1 MYSYKPEYER
11 GAVAVALAVAEITDI
26 WYWDSSLG
34 IYNPWL
40 TEPPTILIGTEA
52 GAQAIVRNLS
62 DEYLDLGLLITAYD
76 PLGNPLGVSIVGPT
90 RLAPGDSL
98 GGHYRVVTERPG
110 IYTITTDI
118 ITSPTPPYGKI
129 GPTLSWPVAYVVGE
143 LPPLVGHVYDPF
155 VLDVTTGEAF
165 YSLPVEIDW
174 GHEVIVGIHWINDGG
189 ETATF
194 TPTFELTDPD
204 GISREIQTFNTVLS
218 PSEHTGGQTGDSVK
232 LDKAGMWK
240 IHATLD
246 AEGTLLDEKTW
257 DAISVAPPPVEYEGT
272 ITKKQLEYDSLKVSI
287 PAGAVPFG
295 KRGLVH
301 IWGRNDTSV
310 KQIMGIDW
318 IVKDPYGVAVEH
330 YHDFEFWP
338 FCPPGGEHHFIGGR
352 FDLDKEGT
360 YTIEVKLLMN
370 PDSPVTVDEYAGV
383 LCMVSEAPPVEY
395 KGTITEMK
403 LEYDET
409 QAPIPV
415 SSIPQGA
422 SALLRVTGRNDTP
435 DAQRMG
441 ISWMVYDPLG
451 GVVNQYAAWEDWP
464 YTGGYKEHE
473 FHKFGGEF
481 TLSEEGKYTTVIWLL
496 MNPDDPVIVDSYDGD
511 LCTVTPE
518 VPPEY
523 ELIQDTIYHFA
534 YIYEGDVEV
543 TTATFKTDPFSP
555 SAWMADKFASKL
567 EEEVRARGG
576 RPLEVK
582 VYVDKTP
589 LLWADFRVEVKS
601 TPIGGVGI
609 AVGIP
614 VWLAIIL
621 VALAICY
628 VIVVLTLSIKTIV
641 ELFKTQPGLEDVKP
655 AWGKEALVLDIQ
667 DAEEYWERTPTPV
680 ETLEGMS
687 EAELRDILDQI
698 AEEEVPP
705 EVAWLPLVIVG
716 GLGILGVGAV
726 AALAMGRPAK

>member
-1 MYSYKPEYER
+1 MYSYNPER
-11 GAVAVALAVAEITDI
+11 GAIAVALAVAEITDI

-62 DEYLDLGLLITAYD
+62 DEYLDLGLIVTAYD
-76 PLGNPLGVSIVGPT
+76 PLGNPLGLRIVGPT

-98 GGHYRVVTERPG
+98 SNHYRVVTERPG

-194 TPTFELTDPD
+194 TPTFELIDPD
-204 GISREIQTFNTVLS
+204 GISREIQTFNTELS

-240 IHATLD
+240 IHAILK

-257 DAISVAPPPVEYEGT
+257 DAISVTAIPPPDYRGFEIISYSPTELHYGDNLTVACRVEHIGEAQSGKLRVAIGNRGVLWFDEILYKEVSVSFPESQGWEWKN
-272 ITKKQLEYDSLKVSI
+272 ITVSI
-287 PAGAVPFG
+287 NITEAIAP
-295 KRGLVH
+295 
-301 IWGRNDTSV
+301 
-310 KQIMGIDW
+310 
-318 IVKDPYGVAVEH
+318 
-330 YHDFEFWP
+330 
-338 FCPPGGEHHFIGGR
+338 
-352 FDLDKEGT
+352 GT
-360 YTIEVKLLMN
+360 YELYAKLFGITG
-370 PDSPVTVDEYAGV
+370 PDLYDYTPDDVFTVV
-383 LCMVSEAPPVEY
+383 APPVEY

-496 MNPDDPVIVDSYDGD
+496 MNPDDPVVVDSYDGD

-518 VPPEY
+518 VPPEEY
-523 ELIQDTIYHFA
+523 ELIYHYEYPLAKTYVGKAEECTASLRVNLPDQLFPNSWVVNKIVDTFEEKVGEHAAQMLDIK
-534 YIYEGDVEV
+534 IYEDAIPTWHTDYRIVA
-543 TTATFKTDPFSP
+543 TATASP
-555 SAWMADKFASKL
+555 IPWA
-567 EEEVRARGG
+567 VII
-576 RPLEVK
+576 PLV
-582 VYVDKTP
+582 
-589 LLWADFRVEVKS
+589 
-601 TPIGGVGI
+601 
-609 AVGIP
+609 
-614 VWLAIIL
+614 LAIIL
-621 VALAICY
+621 VIAFTNL
-628 VIVVLTLSIKTIV
+628 VVK
-641 ELFKTQPGLEDVKP
+641 VKDID
-655 AWGKEALVLDIQ
+655 WGEI
-667 DAEEYWERTPTPV
+667 
-680 ETLEGMS
+680 
-687 EAELRDILDQI
+687 
-698 AEEEVPP
+698 PP
-705 EVAWLPLVIVG
+705 EISWLPLVLIG
-716 GLGILGVGAV
+716 GLGVLGVGAAV
-726 AALAMGRPAK
+726 ALGTRK